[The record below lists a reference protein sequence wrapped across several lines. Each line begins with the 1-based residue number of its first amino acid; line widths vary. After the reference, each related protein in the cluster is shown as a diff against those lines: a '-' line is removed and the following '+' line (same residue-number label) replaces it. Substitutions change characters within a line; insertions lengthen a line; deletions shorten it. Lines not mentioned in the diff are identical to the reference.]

1 MIDEELESP
10 RVNAIVEKVLGL
22 HRSAPTEKILVG
34 SASVKFL
41 NIINE
46 VLTRKTKL
54 GYPDLII
61 YEFNGSIKLVED
73 RTSVADYFNLPV
85 NEGGTT
91 VLLLSAA
98 CGGLHLIVA
107 ESFWQPGLR
116 SQLIGRAHRMLQAK
130 QVYVYDVQI
139 QTQID
144 DLKHEIHSSKSS
156 NSEPMARG
164 YQRHDQDGRPAA
176 VLPTKEQVGDALA
189 KVTTEWEAY
198 HDEKA
203 RLRADDFEGPKK
215 KKKKKKH
222 GQAGAE

>member
-1 MIDEELESP
+1 MTDEELESP
-10 RVNAIVEKVLGL
+10 RVNTIVEKVLGL

-54 GYPDLII
+54 GYPNLII
-61 YEFNGSIKLVED
+61 YKFNGSIKLVED
-73 RTSVADYFNLPV
+73 RTRIADSSILPV

-98 CGGLHLIVA
+98 CGGVGLNLHGGSHLIVA

-116 SQLIGRAHRMLQAK
+116 SQMIGRAHRMLQAK

-144 DLKHEIHSSKSS
+144 DLKHEILSSKPS

-164 YQRHDQDGRPAA
+164 
-176 VLPTKEQVGDALA
+176 
-189 KVTTEWEAY
+189 
-198 HDEKA
+198 
-203 RLRADDFEGPKK
+203 
-215 KKKKKKH
+215 
-222 GQAGAE
+222 